1 MATDL
6 QALETELV
14 LLIAPTCAAHLVS
27 VGKLNA
33 YELNQPVQS
42 GQAFINYAGVQISEP
57 LTFNAQRIATYRFDF
72 LVRYTNLT
80 SHDQAY
86 PLLAAIKD
94 RFRDYEPRDYEP
106 MGDFCTKPMRLIRE
120 IPPTI
125 QQQLDGFWL
134 YVQEYEFDLLE
145 V

>member
-1 MATDL
+1 MAIDMI
-6 QALETELV
+6 ALEDDLV
-14 LLIAPTCAAHLVS
+14 LRLAPTCAANLIS

-42 GQAFINYAGVQISEP
+42 GQAFINYAGSRTSEP
-57 LTFNAQRIATYRFDF
+57 LTFNSQRVTTYRFDF
-72 LVRYTNLT
+72 VVRYTNLT
-80 SHDQAY
+80 THDQAY
-86 PLLAAIKD
+86 PLLAAIRD
-94 RFRDYEPRDYEP
+94 RFRDYAPTSL
-106 MGDFCTKPMRLIRE
+106 CTKPMRLLRE

-134 YVQEYEFDLLE
+134 YVQEYDFQLLE